1 MKDIASSVKL
11 FIFEPKI
18 KYKLKPFYAQRD
30 SSLPKDYLHATEL
43 LWCASSLEE
52 QWSCSAECWFPGVV
66 KSQQIRVPW
75 DKYACQ
81 SYLSR
86 FQFSFHISWSTCAA
100 HAPYWL
106 RGMWSHDTSWCI
118 CSVKGKTHTG
128 MVMKPRWA
136 DCWECVSYVCARELI
151 GASAVV
157 AEGWRGGMK
166 MLACSTSIGCMI
178 IWPLQG
184 RHIQQFALYGFFP
197 PSR

>member
-11 FIFEPKI
+11 FIFGPKI
-18 KYKLKPFYAQRD
+18 KYKLKSFYAQRD

-43 LWCASSLEE
+43 RRCASSLKE
-52 QWSCSAECWFPGVV
+52 QWFCSAECWFPGVF
-66 KSQQIRVPW
+66 KSQQIRLPW

-118 CSVKGKTHTG
+118 CSVKGKTLTG
-128 MVMKPRWA
+128 MVMKPRYA
-136 DCWECVSYVCARELI
+136 DCWEYASNVCVRELI
-151 GASAVV
+151 GASVV
-157 AEGWRGGMK
+157 CCRRMERWNGNVGLSHQYRQHYHM
-166 MLACSTSIGCMI
+166 TITE
-178 IWPLQG
+178 
-184 RHIQQFALYGFFP
+184 
-197 PSR
+197 